1 MHRIHSFDVAGTQFG
16 QIFHK
21 LRLDFIWPDR
31 TFKMKWS
38 QRINIDKN
46 KENLSLL
53 IFITSGENMLRM
65 YWIEGSLDLKPLF
78 TFLRSKFVLVRK
90 RLLDGLKFNLNY
102 QHLLKTNFWEH
113 FKKIMKLSELDNF
126 SLSVLVVRVSSAFS
140 LEI

>member
-1 MHRIHSFDVAGTQFG
+1 MHRIHSFDVAGTRFG

-46 KENLSLL
+46 
-53 IFITSGENMLRM
+53 FITSGENMLRM

-78 TFLRSKFVLVRK
+78 TFLRSKFALVGK